1 MMMYCACHSA
11 YMMMYCARVQCRCVL
26 CVCSMPVCFAEADV
40 DENQLMGEWFNLVH
54 EKNAL
59 VRYESE
65 LMVRWVV
72 CSIDVMVLI

>member
-1 MMMYCACHSA
+1 MFPM
-11 YMMMYCARVQCRCVL
+11 L
-26 CVCSMPVCFAEADV
+26 VCFAEADV

-65 LMVRWVV
+65 LMVRWVM
-72 CSIDVMVLI
+72 CSPITCLGSSTSS

>member
-1 MMMYCACHSA
+1 M
-11 YMMMYCARVQCRCVL
+11 L
-26 CVCSMPVCFAEADV
+26 VCFAEADV

-65 LMVRWVV
+65 LMVRWVM
-72 CSIDVMVLI
+72 CSPITRLGSSTSS